1 MISKQSLLFVALL
14 FIVTPFIAQAGEASN
29 AAPMD
34 WTHWRG
40 PEMNGISRETGLPVE
55 WSPKGGKGSNLLW
68 KKESLGG
75 RSTPIVMDGKLYIIV
90 RDNPETPKE
99 GEKVVCI
106 DAATGKLIWE
116 NKFNVFLSDV
126 PDTRVG
132 WSSVVG
138 DPTTGNVFALGV
150 CGLFQYIDGKTGKTI
165 WSHSLSEEYGLLST
179 YGGRTN
185 VPIIHGNTVIISSIV
200 IGWGKMAKPAHR
212 FIAFDKRNGQ
222 PVWFEGTRVL
232 PYDTTYSSPVSA
244 VFNGQPAIVFGSG
257 DGGVHAFQPE
267 TGKKIWTYNVSRR
280 GINTTPLV
288 VRNKVYCG
296 HSEEN
301 IDSTQMGALFAI
313 DATKKGDITKTG
325 ELWRNKQWFVGKS
338 SPLHIDGRIYAIE
351 DKGSLLIAD
360 AKTGKKIQ
368 TVKLRGPMRSSP
380 IYADGKIYL
389 LTENT
394 VWWTLQP
401 TKEGVK
407 TLFKKRLNIG
417 GCYGSPIVSHG
428 RIYIPTTD
436 ALWCVS
442 LPGAKP
448 KATPRP
454 KPAVVPAAESDMKPA
469 HLQVVPVEALLKS
482 GETQQ
487 FHIRLFNANG
497 QFIGQVNPK
506 EAKFT
511 IEGAGKITSS
521 GKYSTPDDNKHAAVK
536 VTAKFGKLT
545 GTARIRY
552 VPKLP
557 WKFDFEDGQIPI
569 TFVGA
574 RYRTVP
580 LDFKLYSKLTK
591 SNPRAGQCY
600 IFFNSDF
607 VNSGRPALKYDD
619 TTPRQTWTKILIF
632 LNLVEKVRTLEDA
645 KREIDPSLKL
655 LKDEK
660 LIKGWT
666 WKLLPEKKIQL
677 LLQKGDRK
685 IDGNGVMVKIKTI
698 PKGTRSQSW
707 MGHPDLK
714 NYTIQADVRTAIKN
728 DKMPDVGLI
737 GQRYTFDMMGASQQI
752 QIRTW
757 PPQLRMAKTVPFQW
771 KANVWYTMKMK
782 TAVENGKAILRAK
795 VWDRNK
801 PEPKKWMIE
810 ATDPVPNVV
819 GSPGLFGNAKD
830 AEIFYDNII
839 IQQNK

>member
-1 MISKQSLLFVALL
+1 MISKQTLSFIVLLFFVTLL
-14 FIVTPFIAQAGEASN
+14 TESSVQADDAS
-29 AAPMD
+29 APMD

-40 PEMNGISRETGLPVE
+40 PEMNGISRETGLPVK

-68 KKESLGG
+68 KKESLAG

-106 DAATGKLIWE
+106 DAITGKLIWE

-150 CGLFQYIDGKTGKTI
+150 CGYFQCINGKTGKTI

-185 VPIIHGNTVIISSIV
+185 VPILHGNTVVISAII

-212 FIAFDKRNGQ
+212 FIGFDKRNGQ
-222 PVWFEGTRVL
+222 PTWFEGTRVL

-267 TGKKIWTYNVSRR
+267 TGKRIWTYNVSRR

-288 VRNKVYCG
+288 VGNKVYCG

-301 IDSTQMGALFAI
+301 IDSTKMGAFFAI

-401 TKEGVK
+401 TKNGVK

-417 GCYGSPIVSHG
+417 GSYGSPIVSHG

-436 ALWCVS
+436 ALFCVG
-442 LPGAKP
+442 LPGTKP
-448 KATPRP
+448 HATPRP
-454 KPAVVPAAESDMKPA
+454 KLPQETPAGKDMTPA

-482 GETQQ
+482 GQTQQ
-487 FHIRLFNANG
+487 FYLRLYNANG
-497 QFIGQVNPK
+497 QFIGQVK
-506 EAKFT
+506 SGDAKFS
-511 IEGAGKITSS
+511 IDGPGKITSQ
-521 GKYSTPDDNKHAAVK
+521 GKYLTPTNNKHAAVK
-536 VTAKFGKLT
+536 MTATFGKLS

-552 VPKLP
+552 VPRLP
-557 WKFDFEDGQIPI
+557 WKFDFEDGQIPV

-580 LDFKLYSKLTK
+580 LDFDLFTHLNKT
-591 SNPRAGQCY
+591 NPRAGQSY
-600 IFFNSDF
+600 LYFMSSF
-607 VNSGRPALKYDD
+607 VNSGRTALKLDD
-619 TTPRQTWTKILIF
+619 TTPRQTWTGFLRFLKLI
-632 LNLVEKVRTLEDA
+632 ETVRTLEDA
-645 KREIDPSLKL
+645 KKEMNPTLQL
-655 LKDEK
+655 LKKEK
-660 LIKGWT
+660 FLKGWT
-666 WKLLPEKKIQL
+666 WKLLPDKKIQL
-677 LLQKGDRK
+677 LLKRGSRK
-685 IDGNGVMVKIKTI
+685 IDGNGVMVK
-698 PKGTRSQSW
+698 
-707 MGHPDLK
+707 
-714 NYTIQADVRTAIKN
+714 
-728 DKMPDVGLI
+728 
-737 GQRYTFDMMGASQQI
+737 
-752 QIRTW
+752 
-757 PPQLRMAKTVPFQW
+757 
-771 KANVWYTMKMK
+771 
-782 TAVENGKAILRAK
+782 
-795 VWDRNK
+795 
-801 PEPKKWMIE
+801 
-810 ATDPVPNVV
+810 
-819 GSPGLFGNAKD
+819 
-830 AEIFYDNII
+830 
-839 IQQNK
+839 